1 MVGITM
7 WAGTPWVLAARARA
21 WAWFPVVRW
30 SDGSEVCCQ
39 CDWSRQTTTMRRNA
53 LFTHTLNALL
63 LNQSSQSV
71 ESSSGLEG
79 TDLLLVLAF
88 EEQLDFGVGPDV
100 GSIAV
105 YFVRVRCRLAG
116 HIRSGTWTAFGSR
129 RRSNL
134 VYCLAG
140 DCGCPMD
147 VSFDSLVGSLYR

>member
-1 MVGITM
+1 M
-7 WAGTPWVLAARARA
+7 R
-21 WAWFPVVRW
+21 
-30 SDGSEVCCQ
+30 
-39 CDWSRQTTTMRRNA
+39 CDTR
-53 LFTHTLNALL
+53 LPYILDALL

-79 TDLLLVLAF
+79 TDLLLILAF
-88 EEQLDFGVGPDV
+88 EEQLDFGIGRDI

-105 YFVRVRCRLAG
+105 YFVRVRCWLTG
-116 HIRSGTWTAFGSR
+116 HVRSGTWTAFGSR